1 MIKFI
6 KDKIWIAGM
15 FVMLLIMNII
25 NFFSKK
31 R

>member
-1 MIKFI
+1 MIKVI

-15 FVMLLIMNII
+15 FEMLLIMNII